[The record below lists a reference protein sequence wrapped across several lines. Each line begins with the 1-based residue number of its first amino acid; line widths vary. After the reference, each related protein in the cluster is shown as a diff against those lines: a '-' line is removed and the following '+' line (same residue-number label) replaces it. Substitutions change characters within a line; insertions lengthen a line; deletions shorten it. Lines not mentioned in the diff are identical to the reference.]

1 MKAVIAN
8 LGIAI
13 LFVSAI
19 IGGITDNDVITIIP
33 TAIGLSLLSS
43 VTF

>member
-1 MKAVIAN
+1 MTAVITY
-8 LGIAI
+8 LGIVI
-13 LFVSAI
+13 LFISAI
-19 IGGITDNDVITIIP
+19 ISGITDNNVITIIP

>member
-13 LFVSAI
+13 LFISAI
-19 IGGITDNDVITIIP
+19 ISGITDNDVITIIP
-33 TAIGLSLLSS
+33 TAIGLGLLASTS
-43 VTF
+43 F